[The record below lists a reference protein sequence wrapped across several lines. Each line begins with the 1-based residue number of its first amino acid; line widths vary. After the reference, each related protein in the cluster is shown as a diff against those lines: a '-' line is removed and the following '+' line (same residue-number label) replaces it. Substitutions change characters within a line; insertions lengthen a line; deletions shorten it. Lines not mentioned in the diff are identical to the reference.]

1 MSDAPDRPLRLLS
14 LDGGGVRGISEL
26 IILDRLMRQV
36 QHRHGLPTV
45 PKPCDIF
52 DLIGGT
58 STGGLIAILLG
69 RLELSVQQAIDE
81 YRLLSKVIFGPTKA
95 FWKDGKFKASRLER
109 AVEGIVRK
117 YLGGEEGST
126 VLKGE
131 GRCKVFVCA
140 KRTSDVAG
148 QTHLFRSYS
157 GDTLS
162 VAICDAARAT
172 SAAPIFFKR
181 KLVMLSDGEYG
192 FVDGALGANNPAKL
206 MLRETREVFP
216 LDRPVGCV
224 VSIGTGKKFV
234 SPVQEPGRL
243 QRFLLPLPVHVIRS
257 QKDFSTSCELV
268 AEELEE
274 KFYDLPEMYFRF
286 NVEHGLQDVGL
297 DQYKK
302 LGRISLLTR
311 GYLQGFL
318 VRKKVERAADSL
330 YKNDG
335 KCLVSDL

>member
-1 MSDAPDRPLRLLS
+1 MSNISDKPLRLLS

-26 IILDRLMRQV
+26 IILDRLMRQI
-36 QHRHGLPTV
+36 QHRHDIPTV

-81 YRLLSKVIFGPTKA
+81 YRVLSRVIFGPRKA

-117 YLGGEEGST
+117 YGGEEGPT
-126 VLKGE
+126 GLKGDV
-131 GRCKVFVCA
+131 RFVCA
-140 KRTSDVAG
+140 KRTSDIAG

-157 GDTLS
+157 GDSLN

-181 KLVMLSDGEYG
+181 KLVKLVDGEDG

-206 MLRETREVFP
+206 VLRETREVFP
-216 LDRPVGCV
+216 LDRQVGCI

-234 SPVQEPGRL
+234 SPVREPGRL
-243 QRFLLPLPVHVIRS
+243 QRLLLPFPLHVIRS

-274 KFYDLPEMYFRF
+274 KFYNFADVYFRF

-302 LGRISLLTR
+302 LGLISLLTR

-318 VRKKVERAADSL
+318 VRKKVERAAGSL
-330 YKNDG
+330 YKNVG
-335 KCLVSDL
+335 KCIVSDL

>member
-1 MSDAPDRPLRLLS
+1 
-14 LDGGGVRGISEL
+14 
-26 IILDRLMRQV
+26 MRQI
-36 QHRHGLPTV
+36 QQRHSLPTA
-45 PKPCDIF
+45 PKPCDLF

-69 RLELSVQQAIDE
+69 RLQLSVPQALEE
-81 YRLLSKVIFGPTKA
+81 YRVLSKAIFGPKKA

-109 AVEGIVRK
+109 AVDGIVRK
-117 YLGGEEGST
+117 YGGAEGSGM
-126 VLKGE
+126 LGSS
-131 GRCKVFVCA
+131 GRCRVFVCA
-140 KRTSDVAG
+140 KRTSDPAG

-157 GDTLS
+157 GDSLN

-181 KLVMLSDGEYG
+181 KLVKLVDGDEG

-206 MLRETREVFP
+206 VLLEARRIFSM
-216 LDRPVGCV
+216 DRRVGCI

-234 SPVQEPGRL
+234 SPVLEPGRL
-243 QRFLLPLPVHVIRS
+243 QRLLIPLPIHVIRS
-257 QKDFSTSCELV
+257 QKDLSTSCEVV

-274 KFYDLPEMYFRF
+274 RFYDTPDLYFRF

-302 LGRISLLTR
+302 LDLIGILTR
-311 GYLQGFL
+311 GYLHGFL
-318 VRKKVERAADSL
+318 VRKKVERAADCV
-330 YKNDG
+330 YQDVG